1 MQQGQNTMAKESL
14 MAEVAERLDLIAANM
29 EKVPDEAYV
38 SLAAGSVFASMALFL
53 TGRKDEA
60 LFLGLLGMSFTTM
73 AGIMKLI
80 GGQRALRP
88 AFS

>member
-1 MQQGQNTMAKESL
+1 MSNISKKESL
-14 MAEVAERLDLIAANM
+14 MAEVAERLDLIATNM

-38 SLAAGSVFASMALFL
+38 SLTAASVFASMGLFL
-53 TGRKDEA
+53 AGRKDEA
-60 LFLGLLGMSFTTM
+60 LFVGLLGMAFSTM

-88 AFS
+88 LV